1 MPNFDPNAVNQI
13 KANFLNPSTMQLGKS
28 GGGGGGFD
36 PDQYNS
42 LSFSFFNPSAMMAGK
57 RRALGTYLHIVHRS
71 NLQKHT
77 LRNTVFMGK
86 HFGSNIHGKF
96 QFKLIYILFVVI
108 ATGVVPLCSPKKA
121 ARTSSI
127 VQCIF

>member
-57 RRALGTYLHIVHRS
+57 RRALGTYLHIVRRS
-71 NLQKHT
+71 MFQKHT
-77 LRNTVFMGK
+77 LRNTVFMG
-86 HFGSNIHGKF
+86 NILEIIYTVTF
-96 QFKLIYILFVVI
+96 NFKSFLYFICCH
-108 ATGVVPLCSPKKA
+108 CSWCCAVWQP
-121 ARTSSI
+121 
-127 VQCIF
+127 